1 MEQVFSV
8 IIFLLGLFMVIYP
21 LPDSP
26 WVRNDVR
33 TKFWIGLLGERG
45 VIIMNRI
52 IGIVI
57 IVIGILSLLGIINFF
72 KNY

>member
-1 MEQVFSV
+1 MEQAFS
-8 IIFLLGLFMVIYP
+8 ILIFLLGLFMVIQP
-21 LPDSP
+21 LPNSP
-26 WVRNDVR
+26 WVRNDAR

-52 IGIVI
+52 LGMVFAA
-57 IVIGILSLLGIINFF
+57 IGILSLLGIINLF